1 MPVPAEGARQQ
12 LQHQPRPRAARHSRR
27 DDPGCA
33 QLDTHGE
40 SQQEFVTDESAN
52 LRMTLVTLWHYL
64 DIKYYS
70 F

>member
-1 MPVPAEGARQQ
+1 MPVPAEGAGQQ
-12 LQHQPRPRAARHSRR
+12 LQHQPRPRAARHPRG

-33 QLDTHGE
+33 QLDTHRE
-40 SQQEFVTDESAN
+40 SQQEFVTDDSAHM
-52 LRMTLVTLWHYL
+52 RVTMVTLWQYL